1 VSFFKIKTKKMLT
14 SLPKK
19 ANILALLMFVYS
31 AALAQNIRPYTQV
44 FSQNLK
50 GGTAIFGNTM
60 MHIINSSSV
69 NTTKM
74 NETGNASN
82 GQGGI
87 GFSQYGNDNE
97 DMQQANIDATAP
109 PLNVFNNGS
118 NWSYYNTANTDL
130 GTSWRTLSGSLP
142 STWINAAA
150 SFGYAGNGENTDV
163 PGKGNNITNYFLK
176 TITVTNPALYSSF
189 DFTHNYDDGVVV
201 YVNGVEVKRS
211 NMPVGTILFNTLASS
226 NNSTSNEAFSIAAS
240 YFIAGNNVIA
250 VEIHQQNSNSNDCL
264 FDMSLNATPT
274 ASLVTNATSANLIL
288 PAGTNTI
295 KFARLYW
302 GGRIDNAIVTAIP
315 DTLRKIKIRK
325 GASGPYSNAIAPVT
339 SVDQYAITTT
349 EIVYQ
354 SYIDIKPFI
363 QTGGAGMYTIADLP
377 CTTGPINGGGHYAGW
392 CIMIAYENTSL
403 PLNSVRI
410 YDGFSKVYNAGAPV
424 TQLVTLTGLN
434 VPNNPLVLSDAV
446 MSTMVWEGDANL
458 AASGANPAGD
468 YIKINNIAVS
478 NAVNP
483 ITNFWNGSISKNGAF
498 VTTKN
503 PDYTNQMGIDID
515 ELEVGTGY
523 GILPNSTTVD
533 IEFGTEADQYFPS
546 VFGFA
551 IKMKDPLMI
560 LNKAVA
566 DANND
571 GIIQSNEELTYT
583 LSGANSGAGSAYN
596 TFVVDSLPTN
606 VTYVANSLKIVSAP
620 GIPPNTAQSDA
631 SGDDFAFKG
640 INIARNYVKF
650 FLGIGA
656 TASTGGEMVVGAS
669 YNLTFKVKGQVIP
682 GSVINTARITANNL
696 IGDVFTDDGTA
707 IINPAGAPTPVQM
720 TYFTGILKN
729 KEAHLFW
736 ATESEVNN
744 DRFEIERSEDGI
756 DFTKI
761 GSVKGNGSSAS
772 TINYSYIDAIN
783 SSASIIYYRLK
794 SIDFDGKKHNSKIIA
809 LRLKGALNNNFSVFP
824 NPFES
829 NLKITLSARKE
840 VSAVCRIISFDGKEV
855 ANRKITLQK
864 GDNVIVI
871 NDLNNIA
878 SGNYLLEVNT
888 GDEKFIQKIM
898 KR

>member
-1 VSFFKIKTKKMLT
+1 MLT
-14 SLPKK
+14 YLQKA
-19 ANILALLMFVYS
+19 ANILALLLVVYS
-31 AALAQNIRPYTQV
+31 TSLAQNIRPYTQV
-44 FSQNLK
+44 FSQNIK

-60 MHIINSSSV
+60 MHIINNSSP

-97 DMQQANIDATAP
+97 DMQQVNIDAAAP
-109 PLNVFNNGS
+109 PLNVFNNGA

-130 GTSWRTLSGSLP
+130 GTAWRTLSGSLP
-142 STWINAAA
+142 ATWVSAAA
-150 SFGYAGNGENTDV
+150 SFGYDGNGENTTV

-176 TITVTNPALYSSF
+176 TVSISNPALYSSF
-189 DFTHNYDDGVVV
+189 DFTHSYDDGAVV

-211 NMPVGTILFNTLASS
+211 NMPVGTVFFNTLASS

-240 YFIAGNNVIA
+240 YFIAGDNVIA

-264 FDMSLNATPT
+264 FDMSLNATPIP
-274 ASLVTNATSANLIL
+274 SVVTNASSANLIL

-302 GGRIDNAIVTAIP
+302 GGRIDSAIVAAIP

-325 GASGPYSNAIAPVT
+325 GAFGVYSNAIAPVT
-339 SVDQYAITTT
+339 SVDKYAISAT

-363 QTGGAGMYTIADLP
+363 QTGGAGIYTIADLP
-377 CTTGPINGGGHYAGW
+377 CGTGPVNLGGHYAGW
-392 CIMIAYENTSL
+392 CIIIAYENTSL
-403 PLNSVRI
+403 PLNSIRI

-434 VPNNPLVLSDAV
+434 VPNNPLILSDAV

-458 AASGANPAGD
+458 SASAGNPAGD

-478 NAVNP
+478 NTVNP
-483 ITNFWNGSISKNGAF
+483 VTNFWNGSISKNGAF

-523 GILPNSTTVD
+523 GILPNATTVN

-560 LNKAVA
+560 LDKMVT
-566 DANND
+566 DASSD
-571 GIIQSNEELTYT
+571 GFLQSNEELTYT
-583 LSGANSGAGSAYN
+583 LSGSNSGAGAAYN
-596 TFVVDSLPTN
+596 TYLVDSLPTN
-606 VTYVANSLKIVSAP
+606 VTYVANSLKIVNAP
-620 GIPPNTAQSDA
+620 GVLPNTAQSDA
-631 SGDDFAFKG
+631 TGDDYAFKA
-640 INIARNYVKF
+640 INGTRNYIKF

-656 TASTGGEMVVGAS
+656 TPTAGGEMAIGAS

-696 IGDVFTDDGTA
+696 VGDVFTDDGTA
-707 IINPAGAPTPVQM
+707 IINPSGGPTPIQM
-720 TYFTGILKN
+720 IFFTAVLKN
-729 KEAHLFW
+729 KDAHLYW

-756 DFTKI
+756 NFTKR
-761 GSVKGNGSSAS
+761 GKVNGNGSTSS
-772 TINYSYIDAIN
+772 TINYSYIDNIN
-783 SSASIIYYRLK
+783 SGASIVYYRLK
-794 SIDFDGKKHNSKIIA
+794 SIDFDGTIHNSKIIA
-809 LRLKGALNNNFSVFP
+809 LRLKGTLNNNFTVFP

-829 NLKITLSARKE
+829 NIKITLTTNTDISAT
-840 VSAVCRIISFDGKEV
+840 CRIISFDGKEV
-855 ANRKITLQK
+855 VNRKISLQK
-864 GDNVIVI
+864 GDNVIVL

-888 GDEKFIQKIM
+888 GNEKFIQKIV